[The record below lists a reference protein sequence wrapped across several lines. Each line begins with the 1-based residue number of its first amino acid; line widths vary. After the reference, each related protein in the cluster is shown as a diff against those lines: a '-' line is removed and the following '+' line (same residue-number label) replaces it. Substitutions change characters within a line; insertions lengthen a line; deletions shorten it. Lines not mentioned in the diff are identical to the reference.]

1 MLHSLLSL
9 WASHHQP
16 LTCSR
21 DFRCNVTVT
30 LYLLCMLSL
39 FWTISLSNTS
49 LSPSSSYCISYTSS
63 LFICFLCCIS
73 SCPLLCHFILL
84 TLSLHLSQSP
94 LALWQVEKKKK
105 TVCGERN
112 ETNDWRYFCWL
123 ERWKEICTV
132 KWNSGFK
139 LLPVKCSYALLSSS
153 STCSKVLHAMSQIP
167 GELHKNIGRTFLV

>member
-1 MLHSLLSL
+1 MHIFNIFLIELKTLIFVLHSLLSL

-105 TVCGERN
+105 KLFVE
-112 ETNDWRYFCWL
+112 
-123 ERWKEICTV
+123 KEIKRMTGDISV
-132 KWNSGFK
+132 G
-139 LLPVKCSYALLSSS
+139 
-153 STCSKVLHAMSQIP
+153 
-167 GELHKNIGRTFLV
+167 